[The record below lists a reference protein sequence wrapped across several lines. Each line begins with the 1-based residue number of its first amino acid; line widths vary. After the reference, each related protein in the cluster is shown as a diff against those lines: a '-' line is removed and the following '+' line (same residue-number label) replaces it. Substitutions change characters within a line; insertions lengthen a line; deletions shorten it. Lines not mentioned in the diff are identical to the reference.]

1 MRLQIKKSR
10 FVMRVVSGPHQ
21 HLILP
26 SLVLLALLIVTL
38 WEMSLQR
45 GHRESPSSSRN
56 RYMKDPF
63 QLDKRAH
70 KRRMIYVITPT
81 YPRVNQIPEMTRLA
95 QTLMLVPDVHW
106 IVAEDTVE
114 ENVQLVEYLISTGL
128 PYTYLKSPMPR
139 QMNRWKMP
147 PVGVSG
153 RRAGLAW
160 VRANVQTGVVYFA
173 DDDNTYDYRIFEEI
187 RSTQAVSMFPAGFV
201 TRLQLSTPILK
212 NGKFAGWYD
221 GWIADRKYPVDM
233 ATFAFSVE
241 LLHKRPRANMA
252 WTYSYQ
258 EESILASLGVKPE
271 DIEFKAEGCT
281 KIWVWHTKAQ
291 KPERADRDILRPLYD
306 GTNLRVLQEQMF
318 IKSLRQEE
326 NEMNWRSLTTSFM
339 LADDDNVTGVGDEDS
354 RMDLSS
360 EFAPEYEN

>member
-1 MRLQIKKSR
+1 MEDLSHRQLIP
-10 FVMRVVSGPHQ
+10 GPHFLSRAARFAELQ
-21 HLILP
+21 H
-26 SLVLLALLIVTL
+26 
-38 WEMSLQR
+38 Q
-45 GHRESPSSSRN
+45 
-56 RYMKDPF
+56 
-63 QLDKRAH
+63 
-70 KRRMIYVITPT
+70 RMIYVITPT

-106 IVAEDTVE
+106 IVAEDNVE
-114 ENVQLVEYLISTGL
+114 ENIQLVEYLISTGL

-160 VRANVQTGVVYFA
+160 IRANVKTGVVYFA

-233 ATFAFSVE
+233 ATFAFSIE
-241 LLHKRPRANMA
+241 LLLKLRIKLC
-252 WTYSYQ
+252 S
-258 EESILASLGVKPE
+258 
-271 DIEFKAEGCT
+271 C
-281 KIWVWHTKAQ
+281 KIC
-291 KPERADRDILRPLYD
+291 
-306 GTNLRVLQEQMF
+306 
-318 IKSLRQEE
+318 S
-326 NEMNWRSLTTSFM
+326 RSLSA
-339 LADDDNVTGVGDEDS
+339 LVRSVPDHY
-354 RMDLSS
+354 LLL
-360 EFAPEYEN
+360 